1 MSEADAKSKLHG
13 IMTALEKQADN
24 ELTGFVLHMLTP
36 TIVLGLAYLSNSSVL
51 CPRLTNII
59 VTAISDVSVFEVS
72 LKEAK
77 AMTSRSTGYDCSTP
91 VSSAKPDQSGAK

>member
-59 VTAISDVSVFEVS
+59 VTAISDVFIVIII
-72 LKEAK
+72 
-77 AMTSRSTGYDCSTP
+77 T
-91 VSSAKPDQSGAK
+91 